1 MLYLCHLNLTFQCAG
16 FDSLLFVITKYSLQL
31 IIFVIV
37 VSTAVIQQWFC
48 RFDRSSKKS
57 IEIKLPSPPT
67 EDFFTNDGSFMEKFL
82 KLQGAKGE

>member
-1 MLYLCHLNLTFQCAG
+1 
-16 FDSLLFVITKYSLQL
+16 
-31 IIFVIV
+31 
-37 VSTAVIQQWFC
+37 VIQQWFC